1 MDCVICFSTDF
12 SDILLFDITKMAP
25 GHHHIS
31 KGIDFMH
38 LQDLT
43 KYKNIVIQCHD
54 NPDPDAIASGFA
66 LFRFFSSDPSRSVRL
81 VYAGKYLI
89 QKPNIIMM
97 TERLSIPIH
106 HVDGLAEVPELL
118 VIVDG
123 QYGQGNVTMLP
134 GEHIAVIDHHPD
146 SERKF
151 EYSDIRSAYG
161 SCSTVVYQLLT
172 DSGFDVNDDI
182 DLATALYYG
191 LYTDTNS
198 FSEISHPAD
207 KDLRDDLVFNKSLMN
222 ALRNANLSSEDIL
235 LAGDALNS
243 AFFDDDER
251 FAVAEAGPCDPNIL
265 GFISDML
272 IQVYECDSCVVFCR
286 LPFGIKYSVRSCTP
300 ELHAGEMARAL
311 SANIGSGGG
320 HAEKAGGFLREDS
333 LSVLLEQKECTD
345 IEFFASSI
353 CDYKS
358 SYDIIYASQFEP
370 DLSVMSVY
378 IKNRIPL
385 GFVRSLD
392 VLNDG
397 DCATVRT
404 LEGDINIRASEDIYI
419 MIGVSGEV
427 YPIQRETF
435 DKRYVPSDETYS
447 GVFEYAPTIKQ
458 THTQQSVALTDH
470 ALVCIPTE
478 DTHIYARPID
488 RTVKVFTSWDP
499 EHYMLG
505 TPGDMLAAHYL
516 NPKDVY
522 VIAQEIFPLTYRPVE
537 E

>member
-1 MDCVICFSTDF
+1 MQ
-12 SDILLFDITKMAP
+12 LR
-25 GHHHIS
+25 
-31 KGIDFMH
+31 
-38 LQDLT
+38 DLT
-43 KYKNIVIQCHD
+43 KYKHIVIQCHD
-54 NPDPDAIASGFA
+54 NPDPDAVASGFA
-66 LFRFFSSDPSRSVRL
+66 LYRYFSGDPSKSVRL

-89 QKPNIIMM
+89 QKPNILMM
-97 TERLSIPIH
+97 TERLFIPIQ
-106 HVDGLAEVPELL
+106 HVDGLPEVPELL

-123 QYGQGNVTMLP
+123 QYGQGNVTRLP

-146 SERKF
+146 SGRKF
-151 EYSDIRSAYG
+151 DHSDIRSAYG

-198 FSEISHPAD
+198 FSEIAHPAD
-207 KDLRDDLVFNKSLMN
+207 KDLRDDLVFNKSFMN

-243 AFFDDDER
+243 AFFDENNR
-251 FAVAEAGPCDPNIL
+251 FAIAEAGPCDPNIL

-286 LPFGIKYSVRSCTP
+286 LPFGIKFSVRSCTP
-300 ELHAGEMARAL
+300 ELHAGEMARMLA
-311 SANIGSGGG
+311 ANIGSGGG
-320 HAEKAGGFLREDS
+320 HAEKAGGFLHEDA
-333 LSVLLEQKECTD
+333 LALALEDMESSDTD
-345 IEFFASSI
+345 FFAISI
-353 CDYKS
+353 CAYKK
-358 SYDIIYASQFEP
+358 SYDIIYASEFEP
-370 DLSVMSVY
+370 DLDTMSVY
-378 IKNRIPL
+378 VKNRIPL

-397 DCATVRT
+397 DFATVRT
-404 LEGDINIRASEDIYI
+404 LEGDINIRASDDIYI

-427 YPIQRETF
+427 YPIQKETF
-435 DKRYVPSDETYS
+435 EKRYIPSDEAYS
-447 GVFEYAPTIKQ
+447 GVFEYNPTIKQ

-470 ALVCIPTE
+470 AWVCIPTD
-478 DTHIYARPID
+478 DTQIYARPLD

-505 TPGDMLAAHYL
+505 TPGDMLAAHYN

-522 VIAQEIFPLTYRPVE
+522 VIAKEIFSLTYHPVE